1 MKALDAETALDK
13 FGRVVVPRS
22 ARSELGLEPGTR
34 FAVVVE
40 AGEIRLRPLG
50 VDSELVDRDGV
61 LVVRSPAEGDL
72 REAPSRSRDER
83 SARIAGR
90 AARK

>member
-1 MKALDAETALDK
+1 MNSSPPETALDR

-22 ARSELGLEPGTR
+22 ARAELGLEPGAR

-40 AGEIRLRPLG
+40 GGEIRLKPIDG
-50 VDSELVDRDGV
+50 EPELVARGGV

-72 REAPSRSRDER
+72 RDALQRSRDER
-83 SARIAGR
+83 
-90 AARK
+90 AARVTGRGAAR

>member
-1 MKALDAETALDK
+1 MSSLPSETALDK

-22 ARSELGLEPGTR
+22 ARAELGLEPGAR
-34 FAVVVE
+34 FVVLVE
-40 AGEIRLRPLG
+40 GGEIRLRPL
-50 VDSELVDRDGV
+50 DTEPELVARNGV

-72 REAPSRSRDER
+72 ANALQKGREER

-90 AARK
+90 AAKQ